1 MKNWGRSGVVA
12 APEGYITIRE
22 LSELSEFCT
31 NNVRYRLK
39 RAGVEG
45 KKIKRVNVDGVNLG
59 FRDVWVFPRNEALY
73 AVLK

>member
-1 MKNWGRSGVVA
+1 MKRSGVVA
-12 APEGYITIRE
+12 APEGYITVRE
-22 LSELSEFCT
+22 LSDISEFCMEH
-31 NNVRYRLK
+31 VRYRLRQAK
-39 RAGVEG
+39 VKG